1 MNKIELSIIIV
12 TFNSEKY
19 IRNCIDSIVK
29 YCLDINY
36 EIVIVDNNSIDNTVK
51 IIEEG
56 FKEIQLIESINN
68 LGFAGG
74 NNLGA
79 KYCRGEYFL
88 LLNHDTILL
97 ENIFVILNIF
107 KKNMDIGALGIK
119 MLNEEMNYV
128 CSVGNFPKPH
138 QLLKLSLF
146 SIKSKEFINGN
157 FEEPNKIRIVDWV
170 SGAFLLTK
178 KEYWNEVGGLDEKY
192 FMYVEDVDF
201 CKKLSLIGKSTV
213 FLPSVSYLHF
223 VGFNN
228 KREKQLIK
236 GYKIF
241 SQKFFSKY
249 ERKLA
254 NICLDLNYEY
264 KKAVKSLY

>member
-1 MNKIELSIIIV
+1 MSKFNLSIIIV

-19 IRNCIDSIVK
+19 IQNCINSIVE

-36 EIVIVDNNSIDNTVK
+36 EIVIIDNNSIDNTVK
-51 IIEEG
+51 IIKEG
-56 FKEIQLIESINN
+56 FNDIVLIESKKN

-79 KYCRGEYFL
+79 KYCSGEYFL

-97 ENIFVILNIF
+97 EKISIILDIF
-107 KKNMDIGALGIK
+107 KKNTAIGALGIK
-119 MLNEEMNYV
+119 MLNEKKNYI
-128 CSVGNFPKPH
+128 CSAGNFPKPY

-146 SIKSKEFINGN
+146 EIKSKEFVNGN
-157 FEEPNKIRIVDWV
+157 FDEPHKIRIVDWV

-178 KEYWNEVGGLDEKY
+178 KKYWNKVGGLDEKY

-201 CKKLSLIGKSTV
+201 CKKLSLIGKITV
-213 FLPSVSYLHF
+213 FLPSINYLHF
-223 VGFNN
+223 VGFNK
-228 KREKQLIK
+228 KREIQLIK

-241 SQKFFSKY
+241 SKKFFNKY
-249 ERKLA
+249 GSKLA

-264 KKAVKSLY
+264 KKAYKSLY

>member
-19 IRNCIDSIVK
+19 IKDCVDSIVK

-51 IIEEG
+51 IIKED
-56 FKEIQLIESINN
+56 FKDIVLIESINN

-74 NNLGA
+74 NNLGT
-79 KYCRGEYFL
+79 KHCRGEYFL

-97 ENIFVILNIF
+97 EKISVILNVF
-107 KKNMDIGALGIK
+107 NKNIDIGALGIK
-119 MLNEEMNYV
+119 MLNGDMNYE
-128 CSVGNFPKPH
+128 CSAGNFPKPY
-138 QLLKLSLF
+138 QLLKLSLS
-146 SIKSKEFINGN
+146 SIKSKEFITGN
-157 FEEPNKIRIVDWV
+157 FKEPYKIRAVDWV

-178 KEYWNEVGGLDEKY
+178 KEYWNQVGGLDEKY

-228 KREKQLIK
+228 KREVLLIK

-249 ERKLA
+249 GRKLA
-254 NICLDLNYEY
+254 NICLDINYEY
-264 KKAVKSLY
+264 KKAFKNFY